1 MIEIGDANDRETI
14 LTDAGIFFGPSTAYF
29 QPTDE
34 DEENLIKSYF
44 GRDPDLPK
52 RAQCRNKEFRFPPYW
67 ALGRQTSG
75 LIQVHD
81 LVAPLDSEMSAV
93 FLQRLGAIVGALL
106 TYRDDVRGYPEDPFR
121 GRVMPAWGAFTADRD
136 CEWNTDPSTSALFLY
151 AMAAFARRVAEWP
164 DRYPQLLRDQAVR
177 MITAAIET
185 YEAFR
190 PELHLVEGDPH
201 AYYVSPEGYSWLV
214 CADGNASC
222 EEYRAGA
229 GKPVAYNESLSMI
242 KALTELA
249 PAADSSLYRASA
261 DATPTRLQL
270 ATEEMPLVVAKTI
283 AYRLADLHPR
293 TLSDGTPYYE
303 WHQQGSDRP
312 DDTPHAQ
319 FELGCLAVV
328 LEGQLRL
335 NDLLERAGRAERV
348 PLAPS
353 TFEGLANTFLRIVWR
368 NNRLAENIDGSTKH
382 KELTEECAGWV
393 PLAQFD
399 PWVWT
404 RARDTTFN
412 ASQPGLRV
420 DNHGALLRYRKF
432 NSMKYLTDF
441 AGQNSLIT
449 PAALASGEQPP
460 QSIRDQKWLL
470 ILSGVVLANQ
480 RGDNSGSWN
489 HQTVSFIPDMAGADD
504 PTASSG
510 PLNWAIARYGIPRPP
525 GTLGQ
530 EYLVRFSVDEWA
542 PFVSLGSVSDQGT
555 PVNAG
560 FAVDD
565 WRPNHFESG
574 TDVVTSEWVNNIFT
588 GVNADLAVNDPD
600 AWIYRLGYNITL
612 IGRIV
617 FIAPPEPPE
626 RPVIYPV
633 DEP

>member
-1 MIEIGDANDRETI
+1 MTYIGDANDRATVLQDACIFFQSESYFAA
-14 LTDAGIFFGPSTAYF
+14 TDADETAVVDSDFGLHS
-29 QPTDE
+29 
-34 DEENLIKSYF
+34 
-44 GRDPDLPK
+44 
-52 RAQCRNKEFRFPPYW
+52 FPPYW
-67 ALGRQTSG
+67 PLGQQTSG

-81 LVAPLDSEMSAV
+81 VVAPVDFETSAV
-93 FLQRLGAIVGALL
+93 LLQRLGAIAGALL
-106 TYRDDVRGYPEDPFR
+106 ANRDDMRGFPEDPFR
-121 GRVMPAWGAFTADRD
+121 GRVMPAWGAFTPDRD
-136 CEWNTDPSTSALFLY
+136 NKWNTDVSTSGLFVY
-151 AMAAFARRVAEWP
+151 AMAALARRVAERP

-190 PELHLVEGDPH
+190 PELHLIEDDPH
-201 AYYVSPEGYSWLV
+201 AFYVLPELYSTLV
-214 CADGNASC
+214 CADGDHGC
-222 EEYRAGA
+222 ENYRAGA
-229 GKPVAYNESLSMI
+229 GKPIAYNESLSMI

-249 PAADSSLYRASA
+249 PAADSNLYRAST

-283 AYRLADLHPR
+283 AYRVADLQPR
-293 TLSDGTPYYE
+293 TLSDGTPCYE
-303 WHQQGSDRP
+303 WDYEGSGGPEDIH
-312 DDTPHAQ
+312 HAQ

-335 NDLLERAGRAERV
+335 NELLERAGRAERV
-348 PLAPS
+348 PLTS
-353 TFEGLANTFLRIVWR
+353 SIFERLANTFLRIVWR
-368 NNRLAENIDGSTKH
+368 NNLLAGNIDGSGGEGNTN
-382 KELTEECAGWV
+382 ECAGWV

-412 ASQPGLRV
+412 ASSPGLRV
-420 DNHGALLRYRKF
+420 DNHGALLRYRRF

-449 PAALASGEQPP
+449 PAALAVGERPP

-489 HQTVSFIPDMAGADD
+489 YQTVSFIPDMAGPDD
-504 PTASSG
+504 PTATSG

-525 GTLGQ
+525 GTVGQ
-530 EYLVRFSVDEWA
+530 EYLVRFSLDEWS
-542 PFVSLGSVSDQGT
+542 PFVSLGSVFDQGAS
-555 PVNAG
+555 VNAG

-574 TDVVTSEWVNNIFT
+574 TDVVTNEAVNNIFT
-588 GVNADLAVNDPD
+588 GVNADLAVNDTD

-617 FIAPPEPPE
+617 FIAPP
-626 RPVIYPV
+626 VI
-633 DEP
+633 E

>member
-1 MIEIGDANDRETI
+1 MTYIGDANDRATI
-14 LTDAGIFFGPSTAYF
+14 LQDAGVFFQSYFAATDADETAVVDSDFGLHS
-29 QPTDE
+29 
-34 DEENLIKSYF
+34 
-44 GRDPDLPK
+44 
-52 RAQCRNKEFRFPPYW
+52 FPPYW
-67 ALGRQTSG
+67 PLGQQTSG

-81 LVAPLDSEMSAV
+81 LVAPVDFETSALL
-93 FLQRLGAIVGALL
+93 LQRLGAIAGALL
-106 TYRDDVRGYPEDPFR
+106 ANRDDVRGFPEDPFR
-121 GRVMPAWGAFTADRD
+121 GRVMPAWGAFTPNRD
-136 CEWNTDPSTSALFLY
+136 NKWNTDVSTSSLFVY
-151 AMAAFARRVAEWP
+151 AMAALARRVAERP
-164 DRYPQLLRDQAVR
+164 DRYTQPLADQAVR

-190 PELHLVEGDPH
+190 PELHLVESDPH
-201 AYYVSPEGYSWLV
+201 AFYVLPELYSTLV
-214 CADGNASC
+214 CADGNQGC
-222 EEYRAGA
+222 ENYRAGA
-229 GKPVAYNESLSMI
+229 GKSIAYNESLSMI

-249 PAADSSLYRASA
+249 PAADSNLYRASA

-293 TLSDGTPYYE
+293 TLSDGTPCYE
-303 WHQQGSDRP
+303 WDYEGSGGAEDIH
-312 DDTPHAQ
+312 HAQ

-335 NDLLERAGRAERV
+335 NELLERAGRAERV
-348 PLAPS
+348 PLTSS
-353 TFEGLANTFLRIVWR
+353 TFERLANTFLRIVWR
-368 NNRLAENIDGSTKH
+368 NNLLAGNIDGSGGEGNTN
-382 KELTEECAGWV
+382 ECAGWV

-412 ASQPGLRV
+412 ASSPGLRV

-449 PAALASGEQPP
+449 PTALAAGERPP

-489 HQTVSFIPDMAGADD
+489 YQTVSFIPDMAGPDD
-504 PTASSG
+504 PTATSG
-510 PLNWAIARYGIPRPP
+510 PLNWAIARYAIPRPP
-525 GTLGQ
+525 GTVGQ
-530 EYLVRFSVDEWA
+530 QYVVRFSVDEWS
-542 PFVSLGSVSDQGT
+542 PFVSLGSVFDQGAS
-555 PVNAG
+555 VNAG

-574 TDVVTSEWVNNIFT
+574 TDVVTNEAVNNIFT
-588 GVNADLAVNDPD
+588 GVNADLAVNDTD
-600 AWIYRLGYNITL
+600 AWIYRLGYNIAL

-617 FIAPPEPPE
+617 FIAPP
-626 RPVIYPV
+626 VI
-633 DEP
+633 E

>member
-1 MIEIGDANDRETI
+1 MTHIGDANDRATI
-14 LTDAGIFFGPSTAYF
+14 LQDAGIFF
-29 QPTDE
+29 Q
-34 DEENLIKSYF
+34 SYF
-44 GRDPDLPK
+44 AATDADEAAGVDSDFGLEK
-52 RAQCRNKEFRFPPYW
+52 FPPYW
-67 ALGRQTSG
+67 PRDQKTSG

-81 LVAPLDSEMSAV
+81 LVAPVDFDTSAV
-93 FLQRLGAIVGALL
+93 YLQRLGAIAGALL
-106 TYRDDVRGYPEDPFR
+106 ANRDDLSGFPEDPFR
-121 GRVMPAWGAFTADRD
+121 GRVMPAWGAHTLDRD
-136 CEWNTDPSTSALFLY
+136 NKWNTDVVTSGLFVY
-151 AMAAFARRVAEWP
+151 AMAAFARRVAERP

-201 AYYVSPEGYSWLV
+201 AYYVLPERYSTLV
-214 CADGNASC
+214 CADGNHSC
-222 EEYRAGA
+222 ENYRAGA
-229 GKPVAYNESLSMI
+229 GKPTSYNETLSMI
-242 KALTELA
+242 KALAELA
-249 PAADSSLYRASA
+249 PAADSNLYRASA
-261 DATPTRLQL
+261 DATPARLQL

-283 AYRLADLHPR
+283 AYRVADLHPR

-303 WHQQGSDRP
+303 WDYEGSGGAEDIG
-312 DDTPHAQ
+312 HAQ

-335 NDLLERAGRAERV
+335 NELLERAGRAERV

-353 TFEGLANTFLRIVWR
+353 TFERLANTFLRIVWR
-368 NNRLAENIDGSTKH
+368 NNQLAGTIDGAHGEGHTD
-382 KELTEECAGWV
+382 ECAGWV

-412 ASQPGLRV
+412 ASSPGLRA
-420 DNHGALLRYRKF
+420 DNHGALLRYRRF
-432 NSMKYLTDF
+432 NSMKNLTDF
-441 AGQNSLIT
+441 AGQNWLIT
-449 PAALASGEQPP
+449 PAALAVGERPP

-470 ILSGVVLANQ
+470 ILSGIVFANQ

-489 HQTVSFIPDMAGADD
+489 YQTVSFIPDMAGPDD
-504 PTASSG
+504 PTATSG

-525 GTLGQ
+525 GTVGQ
-530 EYLVRFSVDEWA
+530 QYLLRFSVDEWS
-542 PFVSLGSVSDQGT
+542 PFVSLGSVFDQGSS
-555 PVNAG
+555 VNAG

-574 TDVVTSEWVNNIFT
+574 TDVVTNGAVNNIFT
-588 GVNADLAVNDPD
+588 GVNADLAVNDTD

-617 FIAPPEPPE
+617 FIAPP
-626 RPVIYPV
+626 VI
-633 DEP
+633 E